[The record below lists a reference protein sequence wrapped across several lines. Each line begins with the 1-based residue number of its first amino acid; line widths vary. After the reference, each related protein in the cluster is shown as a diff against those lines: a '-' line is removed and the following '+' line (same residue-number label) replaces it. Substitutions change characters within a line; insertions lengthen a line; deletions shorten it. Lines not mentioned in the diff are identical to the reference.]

1 MNGQQKTT
9 ETAQRRVPTEKDMAA
24 INQQIGELK
33 ERAKQSSE
41 KAKDA
46 IDTQIRAVEDNFDLV
61 VARLNKK
68 TKPFNAATD
77 EVQSGLTKAWMNL
90 EDSINKAKT
99 MLQ

>member
-9 ETAQRRVPTEKDMAA
+9 ETTQRRVPTEKDMAA

-41 KAKDA
+41 KAKEA

-68 TKPFNAATD
+68 TKQFNAATD